1 MLDDE
6 LLGSKAGV
14 IESKTVSDR
23 KSGGEGSTCDAL
35 CFQILLAMRLRTVT
49 DSQLESVSRLL
60 DNMPSIHDNSNSMH
74 GPILAC
80 DRGYGKKSF
89 IEMLGAK
96 HYKVVTIASPIGSDH
111 PIISSTTV
119 SAYVEKVKAAGIK
132 TGLSLDDNSDEEA
145 TDELSDVLDRNVD
158 SFLLSLEDYTL
169 HDDPNQ

>member
-1 MLDDE
+1 M
-6 LLGSKAGV
+6 A
-14 IESKTVSDR
+14 
-23 KSGGEGSTCDAL
+23 
-35 CFQILLAMRLRTVT
+35 
-49 DSQLESVSRLL
+49 RLL

-111 PIISSTTV
+111 PIVSSTTV
-119 SAYVEKVKAAGIK
+119 SAYVEKLKAAGI
-132 TGLSLDDNSDEEA
+132 TNCLNLDDNSDEEA
-145 TDELSDVLDRNVD
+145 TDELSDVLDRNVN

-169 HDDPNQ
+169 HDDPNQLLGPEVIVAQHSQHLNFFAIGIRDIFDKKCYVFTSLDFPRSTLY